1 MKILVLTTCVPFLRG
16 GAEILRDS
24 LVSQL
29 RSAHVEA
36 EAVSVP
42 FTWDPPEQLIE
53 EMLIA
58 RSLRLANVDRV
69 IALKFPAYLV
79 PFENKVIWLLHQY
92 RQAYDLYDAGQTNL
106 LEMPR
111 GEMIRRMI
119 YRADNSAFAAAK
131 VIFSSSPVT
140 RDRLRRYNG
149 FDSEVLPAPL
159 EDPQLFVGGESQGY
173 IVATGRVGEGKRQ
186 HLLLRSL
193 RHAPGVRLVI
203 AGPPESPDARDL
215 LQRIVAEHG
224 LEDRVKLDLRFLP
237 RAELAHLINGSL
249 GVACLPFDE
258 DSVSYVAME
267 AFQAGKPVVTLTD
280 SGGVLEIVKA
290 EETGW
295 VVEPTEEAL
304 GAALIAMTVDP
315 ARAVRYGAAGR
326 AALEGRGIGWRRTIE
341 RLLS

>member
-1 MKILVLTTCVPFLRG
+1 MKVLVLTTCVPFLRG

-24 LVSQL
+24 LVARLQEM
-29 RSAHVEA
+29 HVEA
-36 EAVSVP
+36 EAVSIP
-42 FTWDPPEQLIE
+42 FTWDPPELLIE

-58 RSLRLANVDRV
+58 RGLRLTNVDRV
-69 IALKFPAYLV
+69 IALKFPAYLI

-92 RQAYDLYDAGQTNL
+92 RQAYDLWDASQTNL
-106 LEMPR
+106 SETTR
-111 GEMIRRMI
+111 GDVIRNMI

-131 VIFSSSPVT
+131 AIFTSSPVT

-159 EDPQLFVGGESQGY
+159 EDPELFVGGESQGY
-173 IVATGRVGEGKRQ
+173 VVATGRVGEGKRQ

-193 RHAPGVRLVI
+193 RYAPGVRLII
-203 AGPPESPDARDL
+203 AGPPENSEACYL
-215 LQRIVAEHG
+215 LQRIVAEEG

-237 RAELAHLINGSL
+237 RAELSDLINHSL
-249 GVACLPFDE
+249 AVACLPFDE

-280 SGGVLEIVKA
+280 SGGVLEIVKNN
-290 EETGW
+290 ETGW
-295 VVEPTEEAL
+295 VVEPTKEAL
-304 GAALIAMTVDP
+304 GAALITMTADP
-315 ARAVRYGAAGR
+315 ARAASYGVAGR
-326 AALEGRGIGWRRTIE
+326 AVLSERGITWRRTIE